1 MLIGLRI
8 EQSMQVHDEIAH
20 VSIVDRL
27 LRLGSPYRMGR
38 RVIRENADEIQLFQ
52 IAEFDLLQVRK
63 LASEDEMQ
71 QLRLSGALVQY
82 CLPTN
87 RPWRR
92 PFRSNR
98 RSDRE

>member
-27 LRLGSPYRMGR
+27 LRLGSPCRMGR
-38 RVIRENADEIQLFQ
+38 RVIRENADKIQLFQ
-52 IAEFDLLQVRK
+52 IAEFDLLQVGK
-63 LASEDEMQ
+63 LAAEDEMQ

>member
-1 MLIGLRI
+1 
-8 EQSMQVHDEIAH
+8 
-20 VSIVDRL
+20 
-27 LRLGSPYRMGR
+27 
-38 RVIRENADEIQLFQ
+38 
-52 IAEFDLLQVRK
+52 
-63 LASEDEMQ
+63 MQ